1 MLQGNLNVRSLVKVS
16 SHSSSLEAGGLAR
29 ITERFCH
36 LRVMVLSVIRNDF
49 LLHFTRERK
58 QDTFTVKFCGDF
70 SERKQYFLGISV
82 LLGLYYG
89 DLLHEKKTSIDGSG
103 NQSIAL
109 PQRLL
114 CEGHYLHWFWSVN
127 NTVCLTDSLYW
138 NPFRSMHFYG
148 NKNDKYCDVKQR
160 WKNQPH
166 LFLLLSSDKSFKGDV
181 SSLTSDYSLL
191 IELWRLL

>member
-1 MLQGNLNVRSLVKVS
+1 MKVS

-114 CEGHYLHWFWSVN
+114 CEGHYLH
-127 NTVCLTDSLYW
+127 
-138 NPFRSMHFYG
+138 
-148 NKNDKYCDVKQR
+148 
-160 WKNQPH
+160 
-166 LFLLLSSDKSFKGDV
+166 
-181 SSLTSDYSLL
+181 
-191 IELWRLL
+191 